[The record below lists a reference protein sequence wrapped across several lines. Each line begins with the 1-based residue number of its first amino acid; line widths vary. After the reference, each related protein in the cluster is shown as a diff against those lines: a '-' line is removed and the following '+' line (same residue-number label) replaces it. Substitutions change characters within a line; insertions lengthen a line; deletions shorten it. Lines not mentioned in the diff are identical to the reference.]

1 MDALSSFDNALL
13 CFFNEV
19 LLKKIEKHSAAVHL
33 PRRRIRRQMLRF
45 NDLKDG
51 KMLWTTFKWLVN
63 TSFRNVNKDVALDIQ
78 DNRVGNN
85 TPKTSKTKLSETVP
99 TYENDENQN
108 YFNTN
113 PSTSFN
119 TVLTSIRDT
128 FISPS
133 SWTNIRNELAGIY
146 YEFPTLVED
155 FDKGNCDY
163 RVRTVLEL
171 MVSIAVHSDNNEF
184 YVKKIM
190 SLRQDMQHMLMIA
203 IQRQYVPSAL
213 QLEDNS
219 PVKINPSLGT

>member
-19 LLKKIEKHSAAVHL
+19 LLKKIAKHSAAVHL

-99 TYENDENQN
+99 TYENDENQICTSLLLSTHSN
-108 YFNTN
+108 N
-113 PSTSFN
+113 PWASPTTSQ
-119 TVLTSIRDT
+119 
-128 FISPS
+128 P
-133 SWTNIRNELAGIY
+133 TNIRIHKCFEAQ
-146 YEFPTLVED
+146 
-155 FDKGNCDY
+155 
-163 RVRTVLEL
+163 
-171 MVSIAVHSDNNEF
+171 
-184 YVKKIM
+184 KI
-190 SLRQDMQHMLMIA
+190 
-203 IQRQYVPSAL
+203 L
-213 QLEDNS
+213 Q
-219 PVKINPSLGT
+219 TT

>member
-19 LLKKIEKHSAAVHL
+19 LLKKIAKHSAAVHL

-85 TPKTSKTKLSETVP
+85 TPKTNRTKQTETIS

-108 YFNTN
+108 I
-113 PSTSFN
+113 
-119 TVLTSIRDT
+119 SI
-128 FISPS
+128 
-133 SWTNIRNELAGIY
+133 
-146 YEFPTLVED
+146 PTLRHPKHCSKFNQGHLYIPLVMDEHKKRASMAYIMN
-155 FDKGNCDY
+155 FLHWS
-163 RVRTVLEL
+163 RTLIRETVIIEYERFWNSWSVLL
-171 MVSIAVHSDNNEF
+171 FTVTT
-184 YVKKIM
+184 M
-190 SLRQDMQHMLMIA
+190 S
-203 IQRQYVPSAL
+203 S
-213 QLEDNS
+213 
-219 PVKINPSLGT
+219 T